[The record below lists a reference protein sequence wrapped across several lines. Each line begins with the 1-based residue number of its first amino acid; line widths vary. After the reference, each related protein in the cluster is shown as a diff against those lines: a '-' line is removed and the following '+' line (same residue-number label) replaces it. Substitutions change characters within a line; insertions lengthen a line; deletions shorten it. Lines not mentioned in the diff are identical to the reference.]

1 MTAENFT
8 GEDLRLV
15 EELEGYKAIRRKGRA
30 YYLFESEY
38 DTRIIENL
46 PRGIKILLYIRHI
59 TRTVKKGQTA
69 SFHVSACGSR
79 ILEKIFEAVDDTELS
94 LYLRHTDVAAC
105 RDREYRVNR
114 RKADT
119 AARLK
124 ELLTEELEKDEN

>member
-46 PRGIKILLYIRHI
+46 PRGIKILLYI
-59 TRTVKKGQTA
+59 
-69 SFHVSACGSR
+69 
-79 ILEKIFEAVDDTELS
+79 ILGF
-94 LYLRHTDVAAC
+94 
-105 RDREYRVNR
+105 N
-114 RKADT
+114 
-119 AARLK
+119 
-124 ELLTEELEKDEN
+124 